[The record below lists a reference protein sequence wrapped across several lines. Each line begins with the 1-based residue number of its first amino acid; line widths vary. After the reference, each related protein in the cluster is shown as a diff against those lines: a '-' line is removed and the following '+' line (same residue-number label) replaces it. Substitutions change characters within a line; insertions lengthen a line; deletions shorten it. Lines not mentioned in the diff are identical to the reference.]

1 LITLCKQPTDEV
13 LFRGF
18 GTCFQLLGSKKVLIC
33 FKTVWGPS
41 GDVLGPSGG
50 RCWVSGLAAV
60 HGPWVS
66 GFAPPRTLGFGFRPA
81 ADLGFRV
88 SGVPGVKP
96 RWGPTTFQRQ
106 RLVAALE
113 GRSRGGGSGGAMC
126 LGSAGRVAS
135 GGPADILGTK
145 TVSAVFRVSLFG
157 GSLCFVFHFSAGSRV
172 SCYTF
177 LCFTCFVFRLDGG

>member
-1 LITLCKQPTDEV
+1 MFWV
-13 LFRGF
+13 LVGGGAGFR
-18 GTCFQLLGSKKVLIC
+18 
-33 FKTVWGPS
+33 VWP
-41 GDVLGPSGG
+41 
-50 RCWVSGLAAV
+50 R

-145 TVSAVFRVSLFG
+145 TVSAVFRVSLFVG
-157 GSLCFVFHFSAGSRV
+157 RCVSCFTFWPAAVFRVSHGCVSRV
-172 SCYTF
+172 SCFGWTEGETPLGAEFATF
-177 LCFTCFVFRLDGG
+177 SEVHQWALEV

>member
-1 LITLCKQPTDEV
+1 M
-13 LFRGF
+13 
-18 GTCFQLLGSKKVLIC
+18 
-33 FKTVWGPS
+33 
-41 GDVLGPSGG
+41 GPSGG
-50 RCWVSGLAAV
+50 RCWVSGFAA
-60 HGPWVS
+60 
-66 GFAPPRTLGFGFRPA
+66 ARTLGFGFRPA

-145 TVSAVFRVSLFG
+145 TVSAVFRVSFFG
-157 GSLCFVFHFSAGSRV
+157 GSLCFVFHFWVAVFRV
-172 SCYTF
+172 SLF
-177 LCFTCFVFRLDGG
+177 GWQPCFVFHFSVFHVFRVSAGRRVKHRWGPSSLLSLKCTSGHLRYDGPD

>member
-1 LITLCKQPTDEV
+1 MFWV
-13 LFRGF
+13 LVGGGAGFR
-18 GTCFQLLGSKKVLIC
+18 
-33 FKTVWGPS
+33 VWP
-41 GDVLGPSGG
+41 
-50 RCWVSGLAAV
+50 R

-157 GSLCFVFHFSAGSRV
+157 GSLCFVFHFLAGSRV
-172 SCYTF
+172 SCFTF